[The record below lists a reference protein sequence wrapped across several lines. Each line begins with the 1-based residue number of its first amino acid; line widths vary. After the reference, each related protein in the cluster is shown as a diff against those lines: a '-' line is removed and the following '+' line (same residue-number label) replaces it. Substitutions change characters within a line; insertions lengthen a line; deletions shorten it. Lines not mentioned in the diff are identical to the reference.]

1 MPLRRL
7 VIAALFTGLSAISL
21 VGCSSFKDDWRQA
34 GNNSAHTTDISGR
47 WEGHWL
53 SHVNGHNDKLRCVI
67 TEMDANQYEAKFH
80 ATYKMLVNLHFNYTV
95 RLHFK
100 PSAEGFAF
108 HGEENLGSL
117 AGGVYTYDG
126 QANVTNFICTYAS
139 KYDRG
144 AFQLHRPSL
153 NPK

>member
-1 MPLRRL
+1 MPHWKPVPSALL
-7 VIAALFTGLSAISL
+7 IALSCFSL
-21 VGCSSFKDDWRQA
+21 VGCSSFNREWRKA
-34 GNNSAHTTDISGR
+34 GNSPTATEFAGC

-53 SHVNGHNDKLRCVI
+53 SHVNGHNDKLRCLI
-67 TEMDANQYEAKFH
+67 TEVDANQYEAKFH

-100 PSAEGFAF
+100 PSAEGLAF
-108 HGEENLGSL
+108 HGEENLGPL

-126 QANVTNFICTYAS
+126 QANLTNFICTYAS